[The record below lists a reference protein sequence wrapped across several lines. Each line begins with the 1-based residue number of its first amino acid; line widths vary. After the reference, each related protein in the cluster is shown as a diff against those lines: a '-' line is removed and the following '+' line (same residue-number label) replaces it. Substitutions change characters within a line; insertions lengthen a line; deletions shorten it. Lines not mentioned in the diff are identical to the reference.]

1 MSASVRKKRRR
12 GFRLDDY
19 VVGRLPVKRKQYT
32 VWDLAVEGCGVRI
45 SSTTRS
51 CVISVRLG
59 AGKKFETIGRI
70 SPESPY
76 EYLRELAV
84 KRIGELK
91 RERLPRAP
99 LRQMSEPDPETL
111 RRALEAYIAARPELS
126 EQTAAGYREILE
138 RGLPHQMDQPVA
150 LLVSTEILRLNTEHL
165 ETLTRNDP
173 TNKPPVGFWAWQSVL
188 RALRAVL
195 GWYAAQ
201 KDRPSPWPS
210 SRALKIKSPT
220 ARELPVELQSVEGR
234 RRASPMSISSPT
246 GSSSSKARREPYGY
260 RYRDRPWS

>member
-1 MSASVRKKRRR
+1 MSASVRRKRRR

-19 VVGRLPVKRKQYT
+19 IVGRLPVKRKQYT

-51 CVISVRLG
+51 CVISVRVG
-59 AGKKFETIGRI
+59 VGKKFETIGRI
-70 SPESPY
+70 SPDSPY

-91 RERLPRAP
+91 RERLPRGP
-99 LRQMSEPDPETL
+99 LRHMPEPDPETL
-111 RRALEAYIAARPELS
+111 RQALEAYIATRPDLS
-126 EQTAAGYREILE
+126 EQTAEGYREILE

-150 LLVSTEILRLNTEHL
+150 LLVTAEILRLNTEHL

-173 TNKPPVGFWAWQSVL
+173 TNRPPVGFWAWQAVL

-195 GWYAAQ
+195 GWSAAQ

-210 SRALKIKSPT
+210 SRALKIKSPP
-220 ARELPVELQSVEGR
+220 ARELPVELQNVDD
-234 RRASPMSISSPT
+234 
-246 GSSSSKARREPYGY
+246 SSKA
-260 RYRDRPWS
+260 

>member
-1 MSASVRKKRRR
+1 MSASVRRKRRR

-59 AGKKFETIGRI
+59 AGKKFETIGRV
-70 SPESPY
+70 SPDSPY

-91 RERLPRAP
+91 HERLPRAP

-111 RRALEAYIAARPELS
+111 RQALDAYIAARPDLS
-126 EQTAAGYREILE
+126 EQTAEGYREILE

-150 LLVSTEILRLNTEHL
+150 LLVAAEILRLNTEHL

-173 TNKPPVGFWAWQSVL
+173 TNKPPVGFWAWQ
-188 RALRAVL
+188 
-195 GWYAAQ
+195 AA
-201 KDRPSPWPS
+201 RPVDGPIRVGMSPI
-210 SRALKIKSPT
+210 SRAQRPL
-220 ARELPVELQSVEGR
+220 RHRLPRVGR
-234 RRASPMSISSPT
+234 RRRGRVPIRVM
-246 GSSSSKARREPYGY
+246 K
-260 RYRDRPWS
+260 RYLLPLRTLPQPH